1 MYSQR
6 TNYVVVGL
14 FVSVMLVAALLWLVL
29 LTGRTGPRDTYTLVF
44 ENVADIKF
52 GTQVRYEGFPVGEV
66 ATITPL
72 PDGARMRFRVGV
84 SITRDWRI
92 PRDSVAR
99 VTASSFL
106 AAKTI
111 DITSG
116 RSPEMIAVD
125 GEITTAPAGDIFAT
139 MATAAAEIS
148 ELNRQSIR
156 PLLDTLSDIAGTV
169 ADGTPRITADLT
181 SITQRMDESLGAVQ
195 EILAGDNI
203 KAIRRVIEN
212 VQSTSDTIATSSG
225 DLANALRHADNL
237 TRNLD
242 ELVEDNRGNL
252 DQSIKDVQ
260 ITLRTMTQAVDSIV
274 YNLDGAARNMNEFSR
289 MIRQNPGLLLGGTPR
304 QAVSPADNS
313 GASASTGEVV
323 Q

>member
-1 MYSQR
+1 MYSHR
-6 TNYVVVGL
+6 TNYIVVGL
-14 FVSVMLVAALLWLVL
+14 FVSVMLVAAVLWLVL
-29 LTGRTGPRDTYTLVF
+29 LTGRTGPRDTYTLIF
-44 ENVADIKF
+44 ENVADVKF

-72 PDGARMRFRVGV
+72 PDGARMKFRVGV
-84 SITRDWRI
+84 SIARGWRI
-92 PRDSVAR
+92 PSDSLAR
-99 VTASSFL
+99 ITASSFL

-116 RSPEMIAVD
+116 RSPDMIAVE
-125 GEITTAPAGDIFAT
+125 GEIATAPAGDIFAT

-169 ADGTPRITADLT
+169 ADGTPRITEDLA
-181 SITQRMDESLGAVQ
+181 SITRRLDESLSSVQ
-195 EILAGDNI
+195 KILASENI
-203 KAIRRVIEN
+203 QAIRRVIEN
-212 VQSTSDTIATSSG
+212 VQSTSDTIAASSG

-237 TRNLD
+237 SRNLD
-242 ELVEDNRGNL
+242 ELVDDNRSNL

-260 ITLRTMTQAVDSIV
+260 ITLRTMTQTVDSIV

-304 QAVSPADNS
+304 EAVSPADS
-313 GASASTGEVV
+313 SDASASTGEVV

>member
-6 TNYVVVGL
+6 TNYIVVGL
-14 FVSVMLVAALLWLVL
+14 FVSVMLAAAILWLVL
-29 LTGRTGPRDTYTLVF
+29 LTGKTGPRDAYTLTF
-44 ENVADIKF
+44 ENVADVKF

-66 ATITPL
+66 VTITPL
-72 PDGARMRFRVGV
+72 PDGARMKFRVGV
-84 SITRDWRI
+84 SITRGWRL

-116 RSPEMIAVD
+116 RSAESIAVE
-125 GEITTAPAGDIFAT
+125 GEIATAPAGDIFST

-148 ELNRQSIR
+148 ELNRKSIR

-169 ADGTPRITADLT
+169 ADGAPRITEDLT
-181 SITQRMDESLGAVQ
+181 SVTRRMNESLGAVQ
-195 EILAGDNI
+195 EILASENVQS
-203 KAIRRVIEN
+203 IRRVIEN
-212 VQSTSDTIATSSG
+212 VQSTSDTIAASSG

-242 ELVEDNRGNL
+242 ELVEGNRSNL
-252 DQSIKDVQ
+252 DQSLKDIQ
-260 ITLRTMTQAVDSIV
+260 ITLRTMTQTVDSIV